1 MKILV
6 TGASGFIGGRFT
18 RLALEQGLEVRINGR
33 RAEGVEHLVRRGAQ
47 FTQGDLLDPDLA
59 KRLCIG
65 IDAVVHCAGA
75 VGTWGRYQTFHQAN
89 VEVTENVVEA
99 CLKEHVQR
107 LVYLSSAAVYVDGRS
122 HLGLKEE
129 QVPKRLRGHEA
140 RTKWLAEQKVLGAAE
155 FGLETVVLRPHRVT
169 GAGDGQQFA
178 RLIERQR
185 KNRLRIIGDGLN
197 KVDFTSVQNL
207 NQVLLGA
214 LSAGDTALN
223 QVYNISNG
231 APIPLWDVIN
241 YVMRQLEL
249 PQVQRY
255 RDFGL
260 AHGSAA
266 LGEAACLLWPGQPRP
281 RLSRFEVQALHEH
294 FTLDINRARHYL
306 GYDPR
311 TSLWASLDEFCG
323 WWRAQGAPGA

>member
-33 RAEGVEHLVRRGAQ
+33 QAERVEHLVRRGAQ

-65 IDAVVHCAGA
+65 VDAVVHCAGA
-75 VGTWGRYQTFHQAN
+75 SDSWGRHQAFAQTN

-107 LVYLSSAAVYVDGRS
+107 LVYLSSAAICFDGRS
-122 HLGLKEE
+122 LLGIKEE
-129 QVPKRLRGHEA
+129 QVPGRLLGHSA
-140 RTKWLAEQKVLGAAE
+140 RSKWLAERKVLGAAE
-155 FGLETVVLRPHRVT
+155 FGLETIVLRPHRVT

-178 RLIERQR
+178 RLIEMQR

-207 NQVLLGA
+207 NQALLSA

-231 APIPLWDVIN
+231 APIPLWDVVN
-241 YVMRQLEL
+241 YVMRQLHL

-266 LGEAACLLWPGQPRP
+266 VCEAACLLWPGQPRP
-281 RLSRFEVQALHEH
+281 QLSRIEVQALHEH

-306 GYDPR
+306 GYEPR
-311 TSLWASLDEFCG
+311 TSLWTSLDEFCG
-323 WWRAQGAPGA
+323 WWRAQASPSG